1 MSSVEIVDSRLA
13 AKVAGCVRRLAAV
26 ELFPVAVRAVLF
38 LAFFGNS
45 LDLESDLDPKVGLN
59 LQAIA
64 KAALMVMAGVLGGM
78 GWWRLPE
85 VRQLQQTGIGRCSLC
100 LAALYFASVPTSID
114 LPVSLVGAIAFPSYL
129 LLLLTALVLHGP
141 FRILYDAFAAL
152 GCYLLIAWLL
162 YWWMPELGVYMEA
175 TGVQGLE
182 IARMHGMGHPNA
194 LGRSASIFAL
204 ICLAGY
210 RQRHFSWPLAA
221 WGVVFGW
228 VTIWASL
235 SRTALVACLLSILV
249 FHRALFR
256 HRWVLV
262 GFGPLCLLVVAG
274 LIFIDSYY
282 GLEQVT
288 TRVLTNASKTGDA
301 DEIFSVTGRTEIWAY
316 SWQLI
321 KDRPWLGYGSGTS
334 PLLLQDYS
342 HQTHNILLNPM
353 LSLGVGGGMIVGLW
367 LLLNAVWALKTEV
380 HAVSAICIFILIS
393 GVTENT
399 ILPTYPETCTLAWLL
414 ISFWPYLRGHSP
426 RAVGGEVGNR
436 LLGDDPQS

>member
-13 AKVAGCVRRLAAV
+13 AKVAAGLRQLAAV
-26 ELFPVAVRAVLF
+26 ELFPMAVRGVLF
-38 LAFFGNS
+38 LAFLGNS

-64 KAALMVMAGVLGGM
+64 KAALMVMAGGLGCI

-85 VRQLQQTGIGRCSLC
+85 VRRLLQTGIGC
-100 LAALYFASVPTSID
+100 LALGLGGLYFASVPTSID

-162 YWWMPELGVYMEA
+162 YWWMPEFGVYMEA

-204 ICLAGY
+204 VCLAGY
-210 RQRHFSWPLAA
+210 RQRHFSWLVAT
-221 WGVVFGW
+221 WGVLFGLA
-228 VTIWASL
+228 TIWASL
-235 SRTALVACLLSILV
+235 SRTALLACLLSILV
-249 FHRALFR
+249 FHRAMFR

-262 GFGPLCLLVVAG
+262 GLGPLCLLAVAS
-274 LIFIDSYY
+274 LIFIDSHY
-282 GLEQVT
+282 GLEQLMT
-288 TRVLTNASKTGDA
+288 KVLTSVSKTGEA
-301 DEIFSVTGRTEIWAY
+301 DEILSVTGRTDIWAY

-321 KDRPWLGYGSGTS
+321 KARPWLGYGSGTS

-353 LSLGVGGGMIVGLW
+353 LSLGVGAGMIVGLW

-399 ILPTYPETCTLAWLL
+399 ILSTYPETCTLSWML
-414 ISFWPYLRGHSP
+414 ISFWPYLRGHSSQ
-426 RAVGGEVGNR
+426 AVGG
-436 LLGDDPQS
+436 